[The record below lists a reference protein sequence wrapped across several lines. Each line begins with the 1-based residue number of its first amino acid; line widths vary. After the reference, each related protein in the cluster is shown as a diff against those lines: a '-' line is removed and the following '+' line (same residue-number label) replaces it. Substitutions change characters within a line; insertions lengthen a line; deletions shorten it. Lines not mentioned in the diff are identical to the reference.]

1 MPMARPIMLRA
12 SRCRPSLTARFR
24 SGYKSVHRGAAC
36 GKGWINANS
45 KQSTISKCYGRCKAN
60 VQCAYFSYDGT
71 TCAMYTLSGMCPAN
85 TRYTQYNSYK
95 LSVPVPEGLGI
106 ISPSYDG
113 MTVQIPTATSVASVL
128 QARPCV
134 DLFSHVVRGNKKI
147 TASIAI
153 GTGAKCVWNVSGTG
167 APATPSPHA
176 RYKQLWPRN
185 Q

>member
-1 MPMARPIMLRA
+1 
-12 SRCRPSLTARFR
+12 
-24 SGYKSVHRGAAC
+24 
-36 GKGWINANS
+36 
-45 KQSTISKCYGRCKAN
+45 
-60 VQCAYFSYDGT
+60 
-71 TCAMYTLSGMCPAN
+71 MCPAN

-147 TASIAI
+147 TASTAI